1 MMYALQKK
9 STMLGP
15 PFHVQIQA
23 ILNGL
28 PHISGGYD
36 EHGKK
41 LDSVCFLDTQTAS
54 WKQLPSMTVARCRH
68 QMVAAGGALYA
79 IGGLVS
85 KVGGH
90 HRRSSF
96 MERYDPVQATW
107 SMLPD
112 PREPRYG
119 FASAVRD
126 NKIFIM
132 GGLKLDGLRTTV
144 VERYDVA
151 TGVWDVAAPMLT
163 PRVRCASL
171 CVGTAACL
179 AVTALA
185 CRQVPS

>member
-1 MMYALQKK
+1 
-9 STMLGP
+9 MLGP